1 MRPGAEPD
9 REAIAY
15 LARLYEIERDP
26 DHERAVLFIGPYS
39 AFVMIG
45 ALQLATRHPDMSPT
59 HRQFLAE
66 VIDQLRPLFT
76 GTPGEPLIRLGDDP
90 ANDRA

>member
-1 MRPGAEPD
+1 MPD
-9 REAIAY
+9 PAAIEY

-45 ALQLATRHPDMSPT
+45 TLQLATRHPGLSPT
-59 HRQFLAE
+59 HLELLAE
-66 VIDQLRPLFT
+66 IIDQLRPLFT
-76 GTPGEPLIRLGDDP
+76 GTPGEALIRLGDDP